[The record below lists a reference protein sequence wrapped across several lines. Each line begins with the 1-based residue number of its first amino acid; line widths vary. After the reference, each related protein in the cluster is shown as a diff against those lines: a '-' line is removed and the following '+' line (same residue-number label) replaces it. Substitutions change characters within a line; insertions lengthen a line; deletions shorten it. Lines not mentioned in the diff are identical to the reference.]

1 MSTSRAPVTTS
12 EHAQSPEMW
21 TVAPRSSAWTHEH
34 LPEPS
39 SLSSCPSFQPS
50 FLSLITSDFPVI
62 KLNFVL
68 FGKSSFWESFS
79 EWPWWRVREAGSP
92 LYPAVQTEAG
102 GRGLQIAQHLVAVG
116 AAGLPGCRVSS
127 SLHCPQAQASHLT
140 LSHPVMCFCDKSR
153 IWINGSCRE
162 G

>member
-79 EWPWWRVREAGSP
+79 ERPWWRVREAGSP

-102 GRGLQIAQHLVAVG
+102 RRGLQIAQHLAAGG

-127 SLHCPQAQASHLT
+127 RSSLSPSTGFTSDSEPPCH
-140 LSHPVMCFCDKSR
+140 VFFDKSR